1 MTEPTRKEAGCRG
14 ILMRLRALIADR
26 RGMGAVEFALVAPLL
41 LMLYITVFELTI
53 GFSVSK
59 RVSRA
64 AASIADLVTQQTT
77 VNKPYLKTML
87 DVAGGLFVPYGTSG
101 ITMKITGVTIDS
113 SASAKVLWSWDQ
125 SGGKPYAAGSA
136 VAVPEGMRRA
146 ETFLVRAEV
155 SVPHQLLMFMPG
167 LLPSAVDNITIRRES
182 FFQQRLGKDIT
193 CSDC

>member
-1 MTEPTRKEAGCRG
+1 
-14 ILMRLRALIADR
+14 MRLRALVADR
-26 RGMGAVEFALVAPLL
+26 RGMGAVEFALIAPLL
-41 LMLYITVFELTI
+41 LMLYITVFELTV

-64 AASIADLVTQQTT
+64 ATSVADLVTQQAT
-77 VNKPYLKTML
+77 VNKPYLNTML

-101 ITMKITGVTIDS
+101 IAMKITGVKVDS

-125 SGGKPYAAGSA
+125 SGGKPYAAGSP
-136 VAVPEGMRRA
+136 VTVPQGMRST

-167 LLPSAVDNITIRRES
+167 LLPSAVEKITIRRES